1 MDSEKT
7 GTGGDGAVLGHTP
20 WQTVG
25 PFFHLALP
33 WLDGGILTRSD
44 TKGERINV
52 IGRVTD
58 ADGAPVVDAMIE
70 VWQANAAGRYRH
82 PDDIRSE
89 LALDDGFV
97 GFGRVPTDQDG
108 AFRLETVRPGLIP
121 GPGHRTQAP
130 HIAVGVF
137 GRGLLKRL
145 VTRLYFADRPE
156 NEDDPILSLVPEE
169 RRSTLIANLEAP
181 GQYRFDIS
189 LQGERETV
197 FFDV

>member
-1 MDSEKT
+1 MTTMCEE
-7 GTGGDGAVLGHTP
+7 TGGDGALLGHTP

-25 PFFHLALP
+25 PFFHFALP
-33 WLDGGILTRSD
+33 WPDGGILVRPETR
-44 TKGERINV
+44 GERITV
-52 IGRVTD
+52 TGRVTD
-58 ADGAPVVDAMIE
+58 ADDVPIVDALLE

-82 PDDIRSE
+82 PDDTRSE
-89 LALDDGFV
+89 LALDDAFI
-97 GFGRVPTDQDG
+97 GFGRIPTDQDG
-108 AFRLETVRPGLIP
+108 AFRLETVRPGLVP
-121 GPGHRTQAP
+121 GPVGRIQAP
-130 HIAVGVF
+130 HIVVGVL

-169 RRSTLIANLEAP
+169 RRSTLIATLEAP
-181 GQYRFDIS
+181 GRYRFDIS